1 MTVFILYI
9 NYLNM
14 INVKEKAVMTHNS
27 TINETERILLECLG
41 QSLKSSDNV
50 CEIPELSN
58 EEWERIYSIANRH
71 EVSVLM
77 EDIFNSVNLSVKTQN
92 DFQLK
97 TARTV
102 HKGIRLQ
109 SLNTRLT
116 ALLEKEGVRAVTLKG
131 YAVARLYPVPEFR
144 KTTDIDFFLFS
155 KEDEKKAVKILCENG
170 FRPSKE
176 WHANHHSVL
185 FSERNESV
193 ELHTAWAD
201 EFRNKRLN
209 KYLENLQKESVN
221 QCRTIE
227 SDGQKLYVY
236 DEAYQAFY
244 LLIHMLGH
252 FVGGG
257 FGLRN
262 LCDWVVLWENCE
274 NDNVRDGFIK
284 MVSDS
289 STEKFAKAVT
299 SVCVE
304 YLGLS
309 KAKCPFPYDNLTEK
323 ELTEEFLRD
332 ILDAGEFGYSESE
345 RMVGMDGS
353 SFISYI
359 KEFHHQMHINFPKAG
374 RVILLWPVLWIA
386 TLFRF
391 LSNNKKLNRAPFR
404 AIINKAGERGRLV
417 KRLTSNKRDG

>member
-1 MTVFILYI
+1 MTPNL
-9 NYLNM
+9 
-14 INVKEKAVMTHNS
+14 
-27 TINETERILLECLG
+27 TISETERRLLEYLG
-41 QSLKSSDNV
+41 ESLKTSDNA

-58 EEWERIYSIANRH
+58 EEWERIYSIADRH

-77 EDIFNSVNLSVKTQN
+77 GDIFNSVNLSVKTKN

-109 SLNTRLT
+109 AINTRLT
-116 ALLEKEGVRAVTLKG
+116 ALLEKEGIRAVTLKG
-131 YAVARLYPVPEFR
+131 YAVARFYPVPEFR

-193 ELHTAWAD
+193 ELHRLWAD
-201 EFRNKRLN
+201 EFKNKRLN
-209 KYLENLQKESVN
+209 KCLENLQKESIN

-236 DEAYQAFY
+236 DAAHQAFY

-274 NDNVRDGFIK
+274 DENSKKAFIK
-284 MVSDS
+284 MAQDS
-289 STEKFAKAVT
+289 GTEKFAKAVT
-299 SVCVE
+299 FVCAE

-391 LSNNKKLNRAPFR
+391 LSNNKKLNRAPVR
-404 AIINKAGERGRLV
+404 AIINKAGERGKLV
-417 KRLTSNKRDG
+417 KRLTSNKKDG

>member
-1 MTVFILYI
+1 MTAISRI
-9 NYLNM
+9 S
-14 INVKEKAVMTHNS
+14 K
-27 TINETERILLECLG
+27 TERRLLEYLG
-41 QSLKSSDNV
+41 ESLKSSDNA

-58 EEWERIYSIANRH
+58 EEWERIYSIADRH

-77 EDIFNSVNLSVKTQN
+77 GDIFNSVNLSVKTQN

-109 SLNTRLT
+109 AINTRLT
-116 ALLEKEGVRAVTLKG
+116 ALLEKEGIRAVTLKG
-131 YAVARLYPVPEFR
+131 YAVARFYPVPEFR

-201 EFRNKRLN
+201 EFKNKRLN

-221 QCRTIE
+221 QCREIE

-274 NDNVRDGFIK
+274 DENARGDFLK
-284 MVSDS
+284 MVYDS
-289 STEKFAKAVT
+289 GISEFAKVVT
-299 SVCVE
+299 SVCTE

-309 KAKCPFPYDNLTEK
+309 AEKAPFDKLIAK
-323 ELTEEFLRD
+323 ELTDEFLRD

-391 LSNNKKLNRAPFR
+391 LSNNKKLNRAPVR
-404 AIINKAGERGRLV
+404 AIINKAGERGKLV
-417 KRLTSNKRDG
+417 KRLTSNKKDG

>member
-1 MTVFILYI
+1 MTAISRI
-9 NYLNM
+9 
-14 INVKEKAVMTHNS
+14 S
-27 TINETERILLECLG
+27 ETERILLEYLG
-41 QSLKSSDNV
+41 ESLKSSDNA

-58 EEWERIYSIANRH
+58 EEWERIYSLANRH

-77 EDIFNSVNLSVKTQN
+77 GDIFNSVNLSDKTQN

-109 SLNTRLT
+109 AINTRLT
-116 ALLEKEGVRAVTLKG
+116 ALLEKEGIRAVTLKG
-131 YAVARLYPVPEFR
+131 YAVARFYPVPEFR

-155 KEDEKKAVKILCENG
+155 KEDEKKAVKILSKNG

-193 ELHTAWAD
+193 ELHRLWAD

-221 QCRTIE
+221 QCREIE

-236 DEAYQAFY
+236 EAAHQAFY

-274 NDNVRDGFIK
+274 DENSKKAFIK
-284 MVSDS
+284 MAQDS
-289 STEKFAKAVT
+289 GTEKFAKAVT

-323 ELTEEFLRD
+323 ELTDEFLRD

-345 RMVGMDGS
+345 RMVGMDGN

-391 LSNNKKLNRAPFR
+391 LRNNKKLNRAPVR
-404 AIINKAGERGRLV
+404 AIINKAGERGKLV

>member
-1 MTVFILYI
+1 MTAISRI
-9 NYLNM
+9 
-14 INVKEKAVMTHNS
+14 S
-27 TINETERILLECLG
+27 ETERILLEYLG
-41 QSLKSSDNV
+41 ESLKSSDNA

-58 EEWERIYSIANRH
+58 EEWERIYSHANRH

-116 ALLEKEGVRAVTLKG
+116 AFLEKEGVRAVTLKG

-155 KEDEKKAVKILCENG
+155 KEDEKTAVKTLCENG

-221 QCRTIE
+221 QCREIE

-236 DEAYQAFY
+236 DAAHQAFY

-274 NDNVRDGFIK
+274 DENSKKAFIK
-284 MVSDS
+284 MAQDS
-289 STEKFAKAVT
+289 GTEKFAKAVT

-309 KAKCPFPYDNLTEK
+309 KAKCPFSYDNLTEK

-391 LSNNKKLNRAPFR
+391 LSNNKKLNRAPVR
-404 AIINKAGERGRLV
+404 AIINKAGERGKLV
-417 KRLTSNKRDG
+417 KRLTSNKKNG

>member
-1 MTVFILYI
+1 MTAISRI
-9 NYLNM
+9 
-14 INVKEKAVMTHNS
+14 S
-27 TINETERILLECLG
+27 ETERILLEYLG
-41 QSLKSSDNV
+41 ESLKNTGSHR
-50 CEIPELSN
+50 EIPELN
-58 EEWERIYSIANRH
+58 AEEWERIYSLANRH

-77 EDIFNSVNLSVKTQN
+77 EDIFNFVNLSVKTQN

-109 SLNTRLT
+109 ALNTRLT

-155 KEDEKKAVKILCENG
+155 KENEKKAVKILCENG

-201 EFRNKRLN
+201 EFKNKRLN

-236 DEAYQAFY
+236 DAAHQAFY

-274 NDNVRDGFIK
+274 DENSKKAFIK
-284 MVSDS
+284 MAQDS
-289 STEKFAKAVT
+289 GTEKFAKAVT

-345 RMVGMDGS
+345 RMVGMDGN

-391 LSNNKKLNRAPFR
+391 LSNNKKLNRAPVR
-404 AIINKAGERGRLV
+404 AIISKAGERGKLV
-417 KRLTSNKRDG
+417 KRLTSNKKDG

>member
-1 MTVFILYI
+1 MTAISRI
-9 NYLNM
+9 
-14 INVKEKAVMTHNS
+14 S
-27 TINETERILLECLG
+27 ETERILLEYLG
-41 QSLKSSDNV
+41 ESLKNTGSHR
-50 CEIPELSN
+50 EIPELN
-58 EEWERIYSIANRH
+58 AEEWERIYSIADRH

-77 EDIFNSVNLSVKTQN
+77 GDIFNSVNLSDKTQSI
-92 DFQLK
+92 FQLK

-109 SLNTRLT
+109 AINTRLT
-116 ALLEKEGVRAVTLKG
+116 ALLEKEGIRAVTLKG
-131 YAVARLYPVPEFR
+131 YAVARLYPVTEFR

-236 DEAYQAFY
+236 DAAHQAFY

-274 NDNVRDGFIK
+274 DENSKKAFIK
-284 MVSDS
+284 MAQDS
-289 STEKFAKAVT
+289 GTEKFAKAVT

-309 KAKCPFPYDNLTEK
+309 AEKAPFDKLISK
-323 ELTEEFLRD
+323 ELTDEFLRD
-332 ILDAGEFGYSESE
+332 ILDAGEFGYSESA

-391 LSNNKKLNRAPFR
+391 LSNNKKLNRAPVR

>member
-1 MTVFILYI
+1 MTAISRI
-9 NYLNM
+9 
-14 INVKEKAVMTHNS
+14 S
-27 TINETERILLECLG
+27 ETERILLEYLG
-41 QSLKSSDNV
+41 ESLKSSDNA

-58 EEWERIYSIANRH
+58 EEWERIYSIADRH

-77 EDIFNSVNLSVKTQN
+77 GDIFNSVNLSDKTQS

-109 SLNTRLT
+109 AINTRLT
-116 ALLEKEGVRAVTLKG
+116 ALLEKEGIRAVTLKG
-131 YAVARLYPVPEFR
+131 YAVARFYPVPEFR

-193 ELHTAWAD
+193 ELHRLWAD
-201 EFRNKRLN
+201 KFKNKRLN

-236 DEAYQAFY
+236 DAAHQAFY

-274 NDNVRDGFIK
+274 DENSKKAFIK
-284 MVSDS
+284 MAQDS
-289 STEKFAKAVT
+289 GTEKFARAVS

-332 ILDAGEFGYSESE
+332 ILDAGEFGYSESA

-359 KEFHHQMHINFPKAG
+359 KEFHHQMHINFPKSG

-391 LSNNKKLNRAPFR
+391 LRNNKKLNRAPVR
-404 AIINKAGERGRLV
+404 DIINKAGERGKLV
-417 KRLTSNKRDG
+417 KRLTSNKKNG